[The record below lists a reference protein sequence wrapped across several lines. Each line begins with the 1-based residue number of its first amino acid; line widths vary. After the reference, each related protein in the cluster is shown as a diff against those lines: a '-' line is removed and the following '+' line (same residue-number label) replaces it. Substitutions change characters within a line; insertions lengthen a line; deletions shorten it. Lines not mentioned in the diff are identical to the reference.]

1 MWKYRTYSSS
11 LFKRKSSLN
20 EKVFSDGVE
29 ENPSIYLG
37 STDNLSHP
45 SLVFGIKLN
54 NLNVNALLDS
64 GASNDFISTRFVNDN
79 AIKYV
84 KINPIATRI
93 ATKVKTPISIIGK
106 VTLYMTYQGI
116 KEYRDFYVLDLD
128 KYDVILGMK
137 FLKDKNPQVN
147 WNTFQVKMN
156 TFNDNLGDI
165 SSKDFGN
172 REVYNNLFKKRQ
184 LEMYI

>member
-1 MWKYRTYSSS
+1 MWKSRTYSSS

-79 AIKYV
+79 ATKYV
-84 KINPIATRI
+84 KINPIATRT
-93 ATKVKTPISIIGK
+93 ATKVEAPITVIGK
-106 VTLYMTYQGI
+106 ATLYMIYQGI
-116 KEYRDFYVLDLD
+116 KE
-128 KYDVILGMK
+128 
-137 FLKDKNPQVN
+137 
-147 WNTFQVKMN
+147 
-156 TFNDNLGDI
+156 
-165 SSKDFGN
+165 
-172 REVYNNLFKKRQ
+172 
-184 LEMYI
+184 